1 MTFDGSKNCVIDN
14 FVKFG
19 VGNAMHHNFAML
31 EECIYVSITSYF
43 LVGGHLSYP

>member
-1 MTFDGSKNCVIDN
+1 MIFHRNKNCAIKI

-19 VGNAMHHNFAML
+19 GGDVMHHDCAMP

-43 LVGGHLSYP
+43 LASVDLPCP